1 MTNERP
7 IDQVRQMLA
16 GLIGGPDT
24 PWQDRRAQTEAFAAA
39 FVAPPGVRFQA
50 GNLGGVPCEW
60 VLPAEGSPTPI
71 FMHFHGGG
79 YVMGMPAASRTL
91 TSQLALSR
99 AMRVVS
105 VDYRLA
111 PEHPFPAAVED
122 AVAAYRALLHSGI
135 SAKYVAFG
143 GESAGGGLTIAALIA
158 ARDEGLPM
166 PACAVVV
173 SPWTDMTC
181 KAASFDAKAL
191 TDPLLTRK
199 SLSDMAAAYLGGA
212 NPRTPLASPNFG
224 DLRRL
229 PPLLIHV
236 GSEEVLLDDAMALL
250 DAARGQGVDATIEI
264 WEDMIHVWHMFHPML
279 PQSGEAIEQLA
290 RFMRKHW

>member
-1 MTNERP
+1 
-7 IDQVRQMLA
+7 
-16 GLIGGPDT
+16 
-24 PWQDRRAQTEAFAAA
+24 
-39 FVAPPGVRFQA
+39 
-50 GNLGGVPCEW
+50 
-60 VLPAEGSPTPI
+60 
-71 FMHFHGGG
+71 
-79 YVMGMPAASRTL
+79 L

-135 SAKYVAFG
+135 SEKYVAFG

-181 KAASFDAKAL
+181 KAASFEAKAL

-224 DLRRL
+224 DLRGL